1 MTKRRNNI
9 RREIASLEAK
19 LNKPSRKA
27 RSKKSSEDDIL
38 EALGGLEDLVK
49 QACGESFMDDM
60 DYEDVEISEMGY
72 MDEDMSEMDY
82 MDDDY
87 SEMGYMDEDMSEMDY
102 MDDDYSEMGYMD
114 EDMDDSE
121 MGYMDYMDEDMDFEE
136 DVVLA
141 EDGPVSTHPPVQPGA
156 EEDITQDY
164 LDDVLEEEKSP
175 SSIVTEPS
183 IQDAAPGGYVANLKR
198 ASARLD
204 RVSEY
209 CEQQGA
215 VKLAYRIDQISD
227 AIDTR
232 IEKEAR

>member
-60 DYEDVEISEMGY
+60 DYEDVEI
-72 MDEDMSEMDY
+72 
-82 MDDDY
+82 

-215 VKLAYRIDQISD
+215 VKLAYRIDQIAD